1 MEDDRLLPFEYA
13 SEQLKLL
20 ADKSRLHL
28 LSLLLHSELCVC
40 DLVEL
45 TNLSQPN
52 VSQHMR
58 KLKFGGLVSESKKG
72 QWVYYSLR
80 ASVPGYVLD
89 ILRNLPSL
97 EADVTA
103 LKVKDSSCCVV
114 EPVNFGGL
122 QRAEKIGS

>member
-1 MEDDRLLPFEYA
+1 MENDRMLPFEHA

-45 TNLSQPN
+45 TQLSQPN

-58 KLKFGGLVSESKKG
+58 KLKFGGFVSESKKG

-80 ASVPGYVLD
+80 DSIPAYVRD
-89 ILRNLPSL
+89 VLRNLPSL
-97 EADVTA
+97 EAGVTA
-103 LKVKDSSCCVV
+103 LKAKNSACCVV
-114 EPVNFGGL
+114 ETVNFGGL
-122 QRAEKIGS
+122 ERAEKIGS